1 MASRSNSALEA
12 RDAYARAADSVLA
25 QLSVDPARGL
35 SQAEVDRRIAQH
47 GQNSLAVSEGVRWPV
62 LFARQFADVLI
73 AILAVA
79 AVLSLLIGETL
90 DAAVIAAILIFNA
103 LLGFAQEWRAA
114 RAIAALKRMVSPG
127 CNALRDGV
135 AQAVGAASLVP
146 GDIVLLRTGD
156 RVPADLRLLESRE
169 LRIDESSLTG
179 ESNPVS
185 KQAPPVPE
193 HTPLAER
200 RSAAWMGTAICHG
213 SGTGVVIATGM
224 HTEIG
229 RIAEITKAVP
239 DERTP
244 LQKKLNR
251 LGRQLGVVAVAV
263 STFVAVAGWWIGKPA
278 LEMFMTG
285 VSLAVA
291 VVPEG
296 LPAVVTIT
304 LALGIRAM
312 IRRRALLR
320 TLSAAET
327 LGSATVICTD
337 KTGTLTQNEMTL
349 REVWLRSGSWSATG
363 TGYDPEGTFE
373 INSPATGD
381 QQAADLDALLT
392 TGLLCNHAE
401 LAHEGDRWAAIGEPT
416 EAALLTAAR
425 KSQADK
431 PADCEPVREFPFS
444 SARKRMTVLVQG
456 ADGTIAH
463 VKGAPEI
470 ILERCTRVFD
480 AGVER
485 ELTAEDRS
493 LAIEAYQRFARQGLR
508 TLALARRSLSPELAD
523 DPDVVE
529 CELSLLGV
537 VGILDPPRPEVAGAI
552 ALAQDAGIR
561 VLMITGDAAAT
572 ALTIADR
579 IGLRAQSAMSGLE
592 LDTLDD
598 VALRAALD
606 EEVVVA
612 RVTPEHKL
620 RIVSLLQDTGN
631 IVAMTGDGVNDAPA
645 LKKADVGIAMGIRGT
660 EVAKGASDMVLIDD
674 NFASIV
680 GAVEEGRRQY
690 DNIQKFVRYLLS
702 SNTGEV
708 TAILINI
715 LLGGPLILLPVQ
727 ILWMNLVTDGVTSVA
742 LGLEPVE
749 PGIMERAAR
758 DQREPILDRRSIL
771 SILGLGGYIGIATLL
786 LFQYYL
792 EADDPNALAR
802 AQTLAFTGIIVMEK
816 VNVFNFRALRAPLSA
831 VGWWSNRWV
840 TLAVASTLGLQLA
853 AVYVPFM
860 QRALHTVPLNAFDWV
875 VMLAVA
881 VPLLVVS
888 ETVKRRGWRHRT
900 AARAT
905 AN

>member
-1 MASRSNSALEA
+1 MASRSNPAHEA
-12 RDAYARAADSVLA
+12 PAAYSLSADSVLA
-25 QLSVDPARGL
+25 ELRVDPALGL
-35 SQAEVDRRIAQH
+35 SQTEADRRLVQH
-47 GQNSLAVSEGVRWPV
+47 GENSLAISEGVRWPV
-62 LFARQFADVLI
+62 ILARQFADVLI
-73 AILAVA
+73 GILAA
-79 AVLSLLIGETL
+79 AALLSLLIGDAL
-90 DAAVIAAILIFNA
+90 DAAVIVAILIFNA

-135 AQAVGAASLVP
+135 ARAIGAISLVP

-156 RVPADLRLLESRE
+156 RVPADLRLFESHE

-185 KQAPPVPE
+185 KQSAPVPE
-193 HTPLAER
+193 HTPLADR
-200 RSAAWMGTAICHG
+200 HSSAWMGTAVCHG
-213 SGTGVVIATGM
+213 SGSGVVVATGM

-229 RIAEITKAVP
+229 RIAQITRAVP

-244 LQKKLNR
+244 LQRKLNR
-251 LGRQLGVVAVAV
+251 LGRQLGIIAVAV
-263 STFVAVAGWWIGKPA
+263 STLVAVAGWWVGKPA

-312 IRRRALLR
+312 IHRRALLR

-337 KTGTLTQNEMTL
+337 KTGTLTRNEMTL
-349 REVWLRSGSWSATG
+349 REVWLRSGSWSSTG
-363 TGYDPEGTFE
+363 TGYDPEGKFE
-373 INSPATGD
+373 INPPVKGD
-381 QQAADLDALLT
+381 PPTSDLDALLI

-401 LAHEGDRWAAIGEPT
+401 LAREDDRWIAIGEPT

-425 KSQADK
+425 KARISR

-444 SARKRMTVLVQG
+444 SQRKRMTVLAQG
-456 ADGTIAH
+456 AGGKIAH

-470 ILERCTRVFD
+470 ILERCTRIFD

-493 LAIEAYQRFARQGLR
+493 LAIEAYESFARQGLR
-508 TLALARRSLSPELAD
+508 TLALARRSLSPELSDNPD
-523 DPDVVE
+523 DVE
-529 CELSLLGV
+529 SELSLLGV
-537 VGILDPPRPEVAGAI
+537 VGILDPPRREVARAI
-552 ALAQDAGIR
+552 ALAKAAGIR

-579 IGLRAQSAMSGLE
+579 IGLRAERAITGRE
-592 LDTLDD
+592 LASLDD
-598 VALRAALD
+598 DALRAALD
-606 EEVVVA
+606 QEVVVA

-620 RIVSLLQDTGN
+620 RIVGLLQDSGHV
-631 IVAMTGDGVNDAPA
+631 VAMTGDGVNDAPA

-660 EVAKGASDMVLIDD
+660 EVAKGASDMVLTDD

-742 LGLEPVE
+742 LGLEPIE

-771 SILGLGGYIGIATLL
+771 TILGLGAYIGIAILL
-786 LFQYYL
+786 LFQYHL

-840 TLAVASTLGLQLA
+840 TLAVVSMLGAQLA
-853 AVYVPFM
+853 AVYLPFM
-860 QRALHTVPLNAFDWV
+860 QRALHTVALDGFDWL
-875 VMLAVA
+875 VMLALA
-881 VPLLVVS
+881 APLLVAS
-888 ETVKRRGWRHRT
+888 ETVKRLSWRRRT
-900 AARAT
+900 PA
-905 AN
+905 

>member
-1 MASRSNSALEA
+1 MASQPHSA
-12 RDAYARAADSVLA
+12 RDRDDAYARPVDSVAARLC
-25 QLSVDPARGL
+25 VDPGRGL
-35 SQAEVDRRIAQH
+35 SEAEVERRLAEH
-47 GQNSLAVSEGVRWPV
+47 GPNSLAVSEGAAWPLV
-62 LFARQFADVLI
+62 LARQFADVLI
-73 AILAVA
+73 AILAA
-79 AVLSLLIGETL
+79 AAILSLLIGDAL
-90 DAAVIAAILIFNA
+90 DAAVIAAILILNA
-103 LLGFAQEWRAA
+103 LLGFVQEWRAA
-114 RAIAALKRMVSPG
+114 RAIAALERMVSPR
-127 CNALRDGV
+127 CNVIRNGAAR
-135 AQAVGAASLVP
+135 AIPAASLVP

-156 RVPADLRLLESRE
+156 RVPADLRLLEARE

-179 ESNPVS
+179 ESDPVS
-185 KQAPPVPE
+185 KQDSPVPE
-193 HTPLAER
+193 AAPLADR
-200 RSAAWMGTAICHG
+200 HSAAWMGTAVCHG
-213 SGTGVVIATGM
+213 SGSGIVIATGID
-224 HTEIG
+224 TEIG
-229 RIAEITKAVP
+229 RIAQITSAVR

-244 LQKKLNR
+244 LQKKLDR
-251 LGRQLGVVAVAV
+251 LGRQLGIIAVAV
-263 STFVAVAGWWIGKPA
+263 SGFVAVAGWWIGKPA
-278 LEMFMTG
+278 FEMFMTG

-337 KTGTLTQNEMTL
+337 KTGTLTRNEMTL

-363 TGYDPEGTFE
+363 TGYDPEGSFQ
-373 INSPATGD
+373 INPPAQGD
-381 QQAADLDALLT
+381 PETADLDALLI

-401 LAHEGDRWAAIGEPT
+401 LAREDDRWVAIGEPT

-425 KSQADK
+425 KARIAR
-431 PADCEPVREFPFS
+431 PTDCRPVREFPFS
-444 SARKRMTVLVQG
+444 SVHKRMTLVVEG
-456 ADGTIAH
+456 AGGRIAH
-463 VKGAPEI
+463 VKGAPET
-470 ILERCTRVFD
+470 ILARCTRIVD
-480 AGVER
+480 TGVER
-485 ELTAEDRS
+485 NLTTEDRS
-493 LAIEAYQRFARQGLR
+493 LAVEAYESFARQGLR
-508 TLALARRSLSPELAD
+508 TLALARRALSEDLVDSRDA
-523 DPDVVE
+523 VE
-529 CELSLLGV
+529 AELSLIGI

-552 ALAQDAGIR
+552 ALARNAGIR

-579 IGLRAQSAMSGLE
+579 IGLRAKRAMSGSE
-592 LDTLDD
+592 LAGLDD
-598 VALRAALD
+598 DALRAALD
-606 EEVVVA
+606 EEIVVA

-620 RIVSLLQDTGN
+620 RIVGLLQEAGHV
-631 IVAMTGDGVNDAPA
+631 VAMTGDGVNDAPA

-660 EVAKGASDMVLIDD
+660 EVAKGASDMVLTDD

-749 PGIMERAAR
+749 PGIMTRAAR
-758 DQREPILDRRSIL
+758 DQRGPILDRRSIL
-771 SILGLGGYIGIATLL
+771 TILGVGSYIGIATLL
-786 LFQYYL
+786 LFQYFL
-792 EADDPNALAR
+792 GAEDPNALAR

-816 VNVFNFRALRAPLSA
+816 VNVFNFRALRAPLSVA
-831 VGWWSNRWV
+831 GWWSNRWL
-840 TLAVASTLGLQLA
+840 TLAVVSMLGLQLA

-860 QRALHTVPLNAFDWV
+860 QRALHTVPLAGADWV
-875 VMLAVA
+875 VMLVLAA
-881 VPLLVVS
+881 PLLVVS
-888 ETVKRRGWRHRT
+888 ECIKKLAWRR
-900 AARAT
+900 RAST
-905 AN
+905 

>member
-1 MASRSNSALEA
+1 MADRSNPTPDAHT
-12 RDAYARAADSVLA
+12 AYALSADSVLA
-25 QLSVDPARGL
+25 RLCVDPKRGL
-35 SQAEVDRRIAQH
+35 SQTEVDRRIEQY

-62 LFARQFADVLI
+62 MLARQFADVLI
-73 AILAVA
+73 AILAAA
-79 AVLSLLIGETL
+79 AVLSFLIGEAL
-90 DAAVIAAILIFNA
+90 DAAAIAAILIFNA

-114 RAIAALKRMVSPG
+114 SAIAALKRMVSPG
-127 CNALRDGV
+127 CSALRDGV
-135 AQAVGAASLVP
+135 AQAIGAVSLVP

-179 ESNPVS
+179 ESSPVS
-185 KQAPPVPE
+185 KQSPAVPE
-193 HTPLAER
+193 NTPLAER

-224 HTEIG
+224 QTEIG
-229 RIAEITKAVP
+229 RIAQITRAVR

-251 LGRQLGVVAVAV
+251 LGRQLGIIAIAV
-263 STFVAVAGWWIGKPA
+263 STFVALAGWWVGNPA

-296 LPAVVTIT
+296 LPAVVTVT

-337 KTGTLTQNEMTL
+337 KTGTLTRNEMTL

-363 TGYDPEGTFE
+363 TGYDPEGRFE
-373 INSPATGD
+373 INSPAAD
-381 QQAADLDALLT
+381 DRPAADLDALLIS
-392 TGLLCNHAE
+392 GLLCNHAQ
-401 LAHEGDRWAAIGEPT
+401 LAREDERWIAIGEPT

-425 KSQADK
+425 KARTTK
-431 PADCEPVREFPFS
+431 PPDCELVREFPFS
-444 SARKRMTVLVQG
+444 STRKRMAVLVRG
-456 ADGTIAH
+456 VDGTTAH
-463 VKGAPEI
+463 IKGAPEV
-470 ILERCTRVFD
+470 ILERCTRVLD
-480 AGVER
+480 AGIER
-485 ELTAEDRS
+485 ELSAEDRS
-493 LAIEAYQRFARQGLR
+493 RAIEAYESFASQGLR
-508 TLALARRSLSPELAD
+508 TLALARRTLSPELAD
-523 DPDVVE
+523 DPDAVE

-537 VGILDPPRPEVAGAI
+537 VGILDPPRPEVAGAV
-552 ALAQDAGIR
+552 ALARRAGIR

-572 ALTIADR
+572 ALTIAGR
-579 IGLRAQSAMSGLE
+579 IGLRAQSAISGPE
-592 LDTLDD
+592 LDTMDD
-598 VALRAALD
+598 TALRAALD

-612 RVTPEHKL
+612 RVTPEHKI
-620 RIVSLLQDTGN
+620 RIVSVLQNAGHV
-631 IVAMTGDGVNDAPA
+631 VAMTGDGVNDAPA
-645 LKKADVGIAMGIRGT
+645 LKKADVGIAMGVRGT
-660 EVAKGASDMVLIDD
+660 EVAKGASDMVLTDD

-708 TAILINI
+708 TAIFINI

-749 PGIMERAAR
+749 PGIMERPAR
-758 DQREPILDRRSIL
+758 DRREPILDRRGIL
-771 SILGLGGYIGIATLL
+771 TILGLGGYIGFATLL
-786 LFQYYL
+786 LFQHYL
-792 EADDPNALAR
+792 VANDPDALAR

-840 TLAVASTLGLQLA
+840 TLAVVSMLGLQLA

-860 QRALHTVPLNAFDWV
+860 QRALHTVALDGFDWLM
-875 VMLAVA
+875 MLMLA

-888 ETVKRRGWRHRT
+888 EGLKKLEWRRSSTRT
-900 AARAT
+900 S

>member
-1 MASRSNSALEA
+1 MAGRPNSALEC
-12 RDAYARAADSVLA
+12 RDAYARAVESVLA
-25 QLSVDPARGL
+25 QLNVDPTHGL
-35 SQAEVDRRIAQH
+35 PQAEVERRIARH
-47 GQNSLAVSEGVRWPV
+47 GPNSLAVSEDVRWPA

-79 AVLSLLIGETL
+79 AVLSLLIGDKL
-90 DAAVIAAILIFNA
+90 DAVVIAAILIFNA
-103 LLGFAQEWRAA
+103 LLGFAQEWRAS

-127 CNALRDGV
+127 CNVLRDGLAKAV
-135 AQAVGAASLVP
+135 AAASLVP

-156 RVPADLRLLESRE
+156 RVPADLRLLESHE

-185 KQAPPVPE
+185 KQTTAVPE
-193 HTPLAER
+193 NTPLAER
-200 RSAAWMGTAICHG
+200 HSSAWMGTAICHG
-213 SGTGVVIATGM
+213 SGIGVVIATGM

-229 RIAEITKAVP
+229 RIAQITQAVP

-244 LQKKLNR
+244 LQKRLNR
-251 LGRQLGVVAVAV
+251 LGRQLGAVAVAI
-263 STFVAVAGWWIGKPA
+263 STFVAVAGWWLGKPA
-278 LEMFMTG
+278 IEMFMTG

-320 TLSAAET
+320 SLSAAET

-363 TGYDPEGTFE
+363 TGYDPEGAFE
-373 INSPATGD
+373 FHSPTADARQT
-381 QQAADLDALLT
+381 ADLDALLV

-401 LAHEGDRWAAIGEPT
+401 LARENDRWVAIGEPT

-425 KSQADK
+425 KARAEK
-431 PADCEPVREFPFS
+431 PAECEPVREFSFS
-444 SARKRMTVLVQG
+444 SSRKRMTVLVRG
-456 ADGTIAH
+456 AGETLAH

-470 ILERCTRVFD
+470 ILERCTRIFD

-493 LAIEAYQRFARQGLR
+493 RAIEAYQRFARQGLR
-508 TLALARRSLSPELAD
+508 TLALARRSLPVELEN
-523 DPDVVE
+523 DPDGVE
-529 CELSLLGV
+529 RELSLLGV

-552 ALAQDAGIR
+552 SLAQAAGIR

-579 IGLRAQSAMSGLE
+579 IGLRAQSALSGPE

-598 VALRAALD
+598 AALRAALD
-606 EEVVVA
+606 GEVVVS

-620 RIVSLLQDTGN
+620 RIVSLLQDMGHV
-631 IVAMTGDGVNDAPA
+631 VAMTGDGVNDAPA
-645 LKKADVGIAMGIRGT
+645 LKKADVGIAMGVRGT
-660 EVAKGASDMVLIDD
+660 EVAKGASDMVLTDD

-708 TAILINI
+708 TAILINV

-758 DQREPILDRRSIL
+758 KQREPILDQPGIL
-771 SILGLGGYIGIATLL
+771 TILGLGGYIGIATLL

-792 EADDPNALAR
+792 DAGDPDAHAR
-802 AQTLAFTGIIVMEK
+802 AQTLAFTGIILMEK

-831 VGWWSNRWV
+831 VGWWSNRWI
-840 TLAVASTLGLQLA
+840 TLAVVSMLGLQLA

-860 QRALHTVPLNAFDWV
+860 QRALHTVSLEAFDWL
-875 VMLAVA
+875 VMLIVA
-881 VPLLVVS
+881 LPLLLVG
-888 ETVKRRGWRHRT
+888 ETVKRWKWRHHT
-900 AARAT
+900 SIRAV

>member
-1 MASRSNSALEA
+1 MANRSSSIDEA
-12 RDAYARAADSVLA
+12 RDGYARSADSVLA
-25 QLSVDPARGL
+25 QLCVDPTRGL
-35 SQAEVDRRIAQH
+35 SQAEATCRIEQY
-47 GQNSLAVSEGVRWPV
+47 GQNSLAVSEGVRWPII
-62 LFARQFADVLI
+62 LARQFADVLI
-73 AILAVA
+73 AILAAA
-79 AVLSLLIGETL
+79 AVLSLLIGDAF
-90 DAAVIAAILIFNA
+90 DAAVIAAILVFNA
-103 LLGFAQEWRAA
+103 LLGFVQEWRAA
-114 RAIAALKRMVSPG
+114 RAIAALRRMVSPG
-127 CNALRDGV
+127 CNVLRDG
-135 AQAVGAASLVP
+135 AAMAVRAVSLVP

-169 LRIDESSLTG
+169 MRIDESSLTG
-179 ESNPVS
+179 ESNPVA
-185 KQAPPVPE
+185 KQTLPAPE
-193 HTPLAER
+193 NAPLAER
-200 RSAAWMGTAICHG
+200 HSAAWMGTAICHG
-213 SGTGVVIATGM
+213 SGSGVVVATGM

-229 RIAEITKAVP
+229 RIAQITKAVS

-251 LGRQLGVVAVAV
+251 LGRQLGVIAIAV
-263 STFVAVAGWWIGKPA
+263 STFVALAGWWVGKPA

-337 KTGTLTQNEMTL
+337 KTGTLTQNEMTV
-349 REVWLRSGSWSATG
+349 REVWLRSGNWTATG
-363 TGYDPEGTFE
+363 TGYDPEGKFE
-373 INSPATGD
+373 INQPETGD
-381 QQAADLDALLT
+381 SHASDLAALLI
-392 TGLLCNHAE
+392 TGLHCNHAE
-401 LAHEGDRWAAIGEPT
+401 LDREDDRWIAIGEPT

-425 KSQADK
+425 KAGVSS
-431 PADCEPVREFPFS
+431 PSDCKCVREFPFS
-444 SARKRMTVLVQG
+444 SVRKRMAIVTEEAG
-456 ADGTIAH
+456 ATTAH
-463 VKGAPEI
+463 VKGAPEV
-470 ILERCTRVFD
+470 ILERCTRILD

-493 LAIEAYQRFARQGLR
+493 LAIEAFEAFARQGLR
-508 TLALARRSLSPELAD
+508 TLALARRSLSAEFKDSEEA
-523 DPDVVE
+523 VE

-537 VGILDPPRPEVAGAI
+537 MGILDPPRPEVARAV
-552 ALAQDAGIR
+552 ALARGAGIR

-579 IGLRAQSAMSGLE
+579 IGLRAQRAMVGPE
-592 LDTLDD
+592 MDNLDD
-598 VALRAALD
+598 GAIRAALD
-606 EEVVVA
+606 QEIVFA

-620 RIVSLLQDTGN
+620 RIVSLLQDAGQ

-660 EVAKGASDMVLIDD
+660 EVAKGASDMVLTDD

-708 TAILINI
+708 TAILVNI

-749 PGIMERAAR
+749 PGIMERAPR
-758 DQREPILDRRSIL
+758 DPRESIINRRGILTV
-771 SILGLGGYIGIATLL
+771 LGLGGYIGIATLL

-792 EADDPNALAR
+792 EADTPNALAR

-816 VNVFNFRALRAPLSA
+816 ANVFNFRALRAPLST

-840 TLAVASTLGLQLA
+840 VIAVAGTLGLQLA

-860 QRALHTVPLNAFDWV
+860 QRALHTVALTGLDWV
-875 VMLAVA
+875 LMLMVA
-881 VPLLVVS
+881 APLLLFS
-888 ETVKRRGWRHRT
+888 ECYKRLDWRRRNST
-900 AARAT
+900 YQR
-905 AN
+905 

>member
-1 MASRSNSALEA
+1 MADRAKSADEM
-12 RDAYARAADSVLA
+12 RDAYALSADSVLT
-25 QLSVDPARGL
+25 QQRVDPTRGL
-35 SQAEVDRRIAQH
+35 SQAEVDRRIEQY

-62 LFARQFADVLI
+62 ILARQFADVLI
-73 AILAVA
+73 AILAAA
-79 AVLSLLIGETL
+79 AVLSLMIGEAL
-90 DAAVIAAILIFNA
+90 DAAVIGVILVFNA

-114 RAIAALKRMVSPG
+114 RAIAALKRMVSPS
-127 CNALRDGV
+127 CNVLRDGV
-135 AQAVGAASLVP
+135 ARTVRAVSLVP

-156 RVPADLRLLESRE
+156 RVPADLRLLESSE
-169 LRIDESSLTG
+169 MRIDESSLTG
-179 ESNPVS
+179 ESNPVA
-185 KQAPPVPE
+185 KQTSPTSESA
-193 HTPLAER
+193 PLAER
-200 RSAAWMGTAICHG
+200 RSAAWMGTAISHG
-213 SGTGVVIATGM
+213 SGSGVAVATGM
-224 HTEIG
+224 RTEFG
-229 RIAEITKAVP
+229 RIAEITRAVR

-251 LGRQLGVVAVAV
+251 LGTKLGVVAVVV
-263 STFVAVAGWWIGKPA
+263 STFVALAGWWVGKPA

-320 TLSAAET
+320 SLSAAET

-337 KTGTLTQNEMTL
+337 KTGTLTQNEMTV
-349 REVWLRSGSWSATG
+349 REVWLRSGNWSATG
-363 TGYDPEGTFE
+363 TGYDPEGEFE
-373 INSPATGD
+373 ITQTRTGE
-381 QQAADLDALLT
+381 QQAADLDALLI
-392 TGLLCNHAE
+392 TGLHCNRAE
-401 LAHEGDRWAAIGEPT
+401 LAREDGRWIAIGEPT

-425 KSQADK
+425 KAGATR
-431 PADCEPVREFPFS
+431 PANCEPVREFSFT
-444 SARKRMTVLVQG
+444 SARKRMAVLVEEAAG
-456 ADGTIAH
+456 KFAH

-470 ILERCTRVFD
+470 ILERCTRILD

-485 ELTAEDRS
+485 ELTTEDRS
-493 LAIEAYQRFARQGLR
+493 LAIEAYEAFAKRGLR
-508 TLALARRSLSPELAD
+508 TLALARRKLSGKLAD
-523 DPDVVE
+523 DEDAVE

-537 VGILDPPRPEVAGAI
+537 VGILDPPRPEVAQAI
-552 ALAQDAGIR
+552 ALAREAGIR

-572 ALTIADR
+572 ALTIAER
-579 IGLRAQSAMSGLE
+579 IGLRAQRTVSGME
-592 LDTLDD
+592 IDTLDD
-598 VALRAALD
+598 DALRTALD

-620 RIVSLLQDTGN
+620 RIVSLLQDAGQV
-631 IVAMTGDGVNDAPA
+631 VAMTGDGVNDAPA
-645 LKKADVGIAMGIRGT
+645 LKKADVGVAMGIRGT
-660 EVAKGASDMVLIDD
+660 EVAKGASDMVLTDD

-680 GAVEEGRRQY
+680 SAVEEGRRQY

-708 TAILINI
+708 TAIFINI

-749 PGIMERAAR
+749 PGIMQRPPR
-758 DQREPILDRRSIL
+758 DQRDPILDRRGIL
-771 SILGLGGYIGIATLL
+771 TILGLGAYIGIATLL
-786 LFQYYL
+786 LFQHYL
-792 EADDPNALAR
+792 AANDSNAFAR
-802 AQTLAFTGIIVMEK
+802 AQTVAFTGIIVMEK

-840 TLAVASTLGLQLA
+840 TMAVIGMLGLQMA

-860 QRALHTVPLNAFDWV
+860 QRALHTVPLNGFDWA

-881 VPLLVVS
+881 VPLILAS
-888 ETVKRRGWRHRT
+888 ESLKRLGWRHRAST
-900 AARAT
+900 
-905 AN
+905 